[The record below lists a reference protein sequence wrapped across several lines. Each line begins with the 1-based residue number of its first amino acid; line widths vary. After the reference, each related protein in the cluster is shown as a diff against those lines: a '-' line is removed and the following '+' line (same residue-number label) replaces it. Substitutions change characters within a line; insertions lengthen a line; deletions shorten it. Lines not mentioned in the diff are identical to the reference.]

1 MRNFNQFIR
10 CLTFTTVMTYG
21 FYTLDSMVDKYMA
34 VQMASV
40 DAEAEMSRGTTIGGC
55 ATDTECHLAEVAAV
69 MAVAKERGLGSYG
82 GGGNTQFAKR

>member
-1 MRNFNQFIR
+1 MKYFNSIIR
-10 CLTFTTVMTYG
+10 AMAFTTVATYAC
-21 FYTLDSMVDKYMA
+21 YTADSMVDKYMA

-82 GGGNTQFAKR
+82 GGGNKLVAGR

>member
-10 CLTFTTVMTYG
+10 CLAFTTVMTYAC
-21 FYTLDSMVDKYMA
+21 YTADSMFDKYMA
-34 VQMASV
+34 VEMASV